1 MRLLCYNRYNESNTT
16 VMSKQPEVQFLR
28 INDVRDMTQ
37 LSRSTIYRLMASGE
51 FPQNIQLT
59 KRSVVWVKTHVTDWC
74 NEKVKAAT
82 YTQ

>member
-28 INDVRDMTQ
+28 INDVRERTQ

-51 FPQNIQLT
+51 FPSQVQLT
-59 KRSVVWVKTHVTDWC
+59 ARSVVWVKAHIDKWC
-74 NEKVKAAT
+74 LDKVNGSL
-82 YTQ
+82 